1 MTKASPTHQRRGSA
15 LPTPARARA
24 TAADWTRAA
33 AWLVG
38 TLAVLGVA
46 TWQFFEPRGFAQVGP
61 DAVDADISIQR
72 GASPGRAIPRA
83 DRGLPF
89 VVPAGGQVT
98 SCFGPRRG
106 RHHDGID
113 FGAPKGTPIISAS
126 GGEVAYVGRY
136 GAYGR
141 TVVVSSPP
149 YRIVYGHLQRYKV
162 QVGQKLRR
170 GQTVLGTMGNSGR
183 STGYH
188 LHFEVR
194 KDGQPINPASLIA
207 GLSSRPG
214 KRCGRYPKMRRITK
228 RELPRSFLP
237 RPKLAII
244 PALGSPNSA
253 TGLYG
258 LSMEYFLDSGWLF
271 GAGLG
276 AYNST
281 PFVDKTEG
289 TIDQNT
295 YSIKVGH
302 AFDWGRIRPTLNMT
316 LSRMVVSS
324 VTGPTASKRAKTAN
338 KKARIPTKTAEYYG
352 FNPQIGFYWLLRR
365 GFIFNMEY
373 GRYLS
378 LSDSYLTDYN
388 ARVLPADGKK
398 PSQKA
403 PLDTFHLGLGISL

>member
-1 MTKASPTHQRRGSA
+1 MAKTKLRNSWQVVKARFISIAIVASASALGIVVPRLAAEVGPPTADVDVTRPQIRDENRSVPSQRRA
-15 LPTPARARA
+15 TTARK
-24 TAADWTRAA
+24 
-33 AWLVG
+33 
-38 TLAVLGVA
+38 
-46 TWQFFEPRGFAQVGP
+46 
-61 DAVDADISIQR
+61 
-72 GASPGRAIPRA
+72 
-83 DRGLPF
+83 PF
-89 VVPAGGQVT
+89 VVPTGGQVT

-106 RHHDGID
+106 KRHDGID
-113 FGAPKGTPIISAS
+113 FGAPKGTPIVSAS
-126 GGEVAYVGRY
+126 GGEVTYVGRY

-141 TVVVSSPP
+141 AVIIKSPP
-149 YRIVYGHLQRYKV
+149 YSLVYGHLQRYKV
-162 QVGQKLRR
+162 RVGQRVVQGKS
-170 GQTVLGTMGNSGR
+170 VIGTIGRSGR

-194 KDGQPINPASLIA
+194 KNGQPINPASLIA
-207 GLSSRPG
+207 GLESRPG
-214 KRCGRYPKMRRITK
+214 KRCGNFPKIHRITK
-228 RELPRSFLP
+228 SELPSSYVQM
-237 RPKLAII
+237 PKLAII

-281 PFVDKTEG
+281 PFVNKTEG

-295 YSIKVGH
+295 YSVKVGH

-324 VTGPTASKRAKTAN
+324 VTGETAAQRQKTTN
-338 KKARIPTKTAEYYG
+338 KAPRIPTKDAEYYG
-352 FNPQIGFYWLLRR
+352 LNPQVGFYWLLRR
-365 GFIFNMEY
+365 GFIFNIEY

-388 ARVLPADGKK
+388 ARVLSSRDRRARQD
-398 PSQKA
+398 A
-403 PLDTFHLGLGISL
+403 PLDTFHLGLGISI

>member
-1 MTKASPTHQRRGSA
+1 MSKAKRPPAPPASTSSAQHRPRRIVSIAVVALASIVGVFGPGVLAEVGPKTSDIDISSGSA
-15 LPTPARARA
+15 ESPLPAKAPSSTK
-24 TAADWTRAA
+24 
-33 AWLVG
+33 
-38 TLAVLGVA
+38 
-46 TWQFFEPRGFAQVGP
+46 
-61 DAVDADISIQR
+61 
-72 GASPGRAIPRA
+72 
-83 DRGLPF
+83 PF
-89 VVPAGGQVT
+89 VVPTGGHVT

-106 RHHDGID
+106 RRHDGID
-113 FGAPKGTPIISAS
+113 FGAPKGTPIVSAS
-126 GGEVAYVGRY
+126 SGEVTYVGRY

-141 TVVVSSPP
+141 AVIVKSPP
-149 YRIVYGHLQRYKV
+149 YSVVYGHLQRYKV
-162 QVGQKLRR
+162 QVGQKMRQ
-170 GQTVLGTMGNSGR
+170 GKTVIGTIGRSGR

-194 KDGQPINPASLIA
+194 KNGQPINPAKLIA
-207 GLSSRPG
+207 GLDSRPG
-214 KRCGRYPKMRRITK
+214 KRC
-228 RELPRSFLP
+228 SFLP
-237 RPKLAII
+237 RIHRVTKSELPSSFVPMPKLAII

-281 PFVDKTEG
+281 PFVNKTEG

-324 VTGPTASKRAKTAN
+324 VTGETAAKRQKATRIP
-338 KKARIPTKTAEYYG
+338 ARIPTKNAEYYG
-352 FNPQIGFYWLLRR
+352 INPQIGFYWLLRK

-388 ARVLPADGKK
+388 ARVLSSTDKRAR
-398 PSQKA
+398 QKA
-403 PLDTFHLGLGISL
+403 PLDTFHLGLGISI